1 MKRSELR
8 NIIRES
14 IREMLDPNHRP
25 HDLRPG
31 QLVYW
36 DGNEE
41 ILPKRTPGT
50 IIKHNAGN
58 EYRVVF
64 HLPNGEKATFNAH
77 YEIDTERSP
86 SNWETGRPSKVF
98 RLNEMGGLPNLVKVW
113 TVGMSDRIY
122 KMVVDGKK
130 TSKDEFNN
138 RFNTNIFDR
147 LDVIEWGKENN
158 VRVEDSEFDV
168 S

>member
-1 MKRSELR
+1 MKKSQLR

-14 IREMLDPNHRP
+14 IREMLDPNHLP
-25 HDLRPG
+25 HDLKPG
-31 QLVYW
+31 QRVYW

-64 HLPNGEKATFNAH
+64 HLPGGDKQTFIAH
-77 YEIDTERSP
+77 YEIDP
-86 SNWETGRPSKVF
+86 SNWKTGRPPKVF
-98 RLNEMGGLPNLVKVW
+98 RLNEMDGELPKSVDVW
-113 TVGMSDRIY
+113 HLPGSNKIY
-122 KMVVDGKK
+122 KILVDNKKFSINEFNKKYGTKISDLSSVIRWGKK
-130 TSKDEFNN
+130 TGVK
-138 RFNTNIFDR
+138 
-147 LDVIEWGKENN
+147 VKET
-158 VRVEDSEFDV
+158 EHDV